1 MNSITQFVKT
11 DLSFTRADHTIHN
24 LNTLNL
30 PENSPHL
37 RVLWMYPDSLPLHGG
52 RGDLM
57 ALLRFAT
64 ALELPVEIHRINNL
78 TDPVPLDEADMLY
91 FCSGDLTS
99 MPDIAAALLPI
110 VSQLAEFGAQGKM
123 ILANGSTGAILGRDL
138 TFSDGKT
145 YPGLGLLNMH
155 WIQRSSV
162 HGDDLWMEVLDGLEV
177 IGNEIKTADIT
188 LDPGQA
194 PFGTVRYGRGN
205 CGDGY
210 EGAITGNVI
219 YTGCLGPLLVRN
231 PQLAAKLL
239 IRAAETAGITPKK
252 AELSTEDIRT
262 ELAGMEAAKK
272 FIENKMNRK

>member
-123 ILANGSTGAILGRDL
+123 ILANGSTYSARRSRPAGSPRNSSLYTSSDHIPFR
-138 TFSDGKT
+138 FSLFR
-145 YPGLGLLNMH
+145 P
-155 WIQRSSV
+155 
-162 HGDDLWMEVLDGLEV
+162 
-177 IGNEIKTADIT
+177 
-188 LDPGQA
+188 
-194 PFGTVRYGRGN
+194 
-205 CGDGY
+205 
-210 EGAITGNVI
+210 
-219 YTGCLGPLLVRN
+219 
-231 PQLAAKLL
+231 
-239 IRAAETAGITPKK
+239 
-252 AELSTEDIRT
+252 
-262 ELAGMEAAKK
+262 
-272 FIENKMNRK
+272 